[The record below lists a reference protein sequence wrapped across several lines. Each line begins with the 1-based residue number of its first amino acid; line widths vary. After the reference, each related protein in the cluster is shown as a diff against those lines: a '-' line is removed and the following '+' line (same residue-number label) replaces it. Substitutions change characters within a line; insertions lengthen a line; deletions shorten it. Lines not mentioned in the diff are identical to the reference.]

1 MKPLSFLFSCVL
13 TAVVCIQPGWASN
26 TSNNIVLNENIPDV
40 YTVKKGDTL
49 WDISNHFLAT
59 PWLWPKLWQANPE
72 IENPHLI
79 YPGDKLY
86 LVWVDGQPRLQ
97 RKPSKIVKVSP
108 EVKVIRSPITTLQS
122 SLVLPYL
129 EEHRLL
135 SDDALADAPRVLGSD
150 DQRKQLSAGDIVWAD
165 TVLPLGEEWWVY
177 RPVETYTRKG
187 SKPVTVLKE
196 VAKMKV
202 NAQQAETSTLEL
214 QSYRQEVN
222 LNDVLLPAPAL
233 GASSELFF
241 VPATPPVGVKA
252 QVMGAIGGQSYIAT
266 SEVVVLDKG
275 HLDSLQAGHVLQL
288 HHPVTEIEGKKGSYD
303 YKRSPYTGKQFQLA
317 PRGIGEVM
325 VIRAYEAFSLAI
337 VLRSSEPFSSGVSAL
352 SPQSTP

>member
-13 TAVVCIQPGWASN
+13 TVAVCIQPSLASN
-26 TSNNIVLNENIPDV
+26 NSNSLVLNENIPNV

-97 RKPSKIVKVSP
+97 RKPSKVIKLSPTIKVT
-108 EVKVIRSPITTLQS
+108 RSPITTLQS

-129 EEHRLL
+129 VEHRLL
-135 SDDALADAPRVLGSD
+135 SDEALAKAPRVLGSD
-150 DQRKQLSAGDIVWAD
+150 DQRKQLSAGDVVWAD
-165 TVLPLGEEWWVY
+165 TLLPVGEAWWVY
-177 RPVETYTRKG
+177 RPIETYSRQG
-187 SKPVTVLKE
+187 SKSVTVLKE
-196 VAKMKV
+196 VAKLTV
-202 NAQQAETSTLEL
+202 LAQQDETSTLAL
-214 QSYRQEVN
+214 QSYRQEIN

-233 GASSELFF
+233 GASADLHFS
-241 VPATPPVGVKA
+241 PANPPTDIAA

-275 HLDSLQAGHVLQL
+275 HLDALQAGHVLQL
-288 HHPVTEIEGKKGSYD
+288 YHPATEVEGSKGSYQ
-303 YKRSPYTGKQFQLA
+303 YKQSPYVGKQFQLA

-325 VIRAYEAFSLAI
+325 VIRAYDAFSLAV
-337 VLRSSEPFSSGVSAL
+337 VLRSTEPFSAGVSAR
-352 SPQSTP
+352 SPQLTQ